1 MPADKKLRIGVL
13 GAANIARN
21 FTAALR
27 GSDKVDVCAVASRDA
42 AKAAAFAA
50 EVGIMQSFG
59 SYEAMLADPSI
70 EAVYNPLPNN
80 LHAEW
85 TIKAA
90 DAGKHVLCEKPF
102 AASAAEAKAMLDAAK
117 RNNVIV
123 VEAYP
128 YRAQPQTIKL
138 AQLLRE
144 GAIGKVQFVQA
155 SFGFPLAM
163 GSNIRWDAALAGGAL
178 MDAGSYPVSL
188 VRMIAGE
195 RPVRAH
201 AMARFAEGA
210 SGGTGVDRTLLGT
223 LDFPGGALAQIA
235 CSFGTSRHRTALIVG
250 DAGTIETTFYNDTSD
265 KLPPTLVIRRGIALD
280 APRETIVCDAA
291 AGFRAQGEAFHDLL
305 RHGWSQW
312 PGATPDE
319 TLDIMLAIDAL
330 AASARSG
337 SAVSI
342 AA

>member
-1 MPADKKLRIGVL
+1 MTVDKKLRIGIL

-21 FTAALR
+21 FTAALK
-27 GSDKVDVCAVASRDA
+27 GSASVDVCAVASRA
-42 AKAAAFAA
+42 AARSAAFAQ
-50 EVGIMQSFG
+50 EVGIAQSFG
-59 SYEAMLADPSI
+59 SYEAMLADPSV
-70 EAVYNPLPNN
+70 EAIYNPLPNN

-102 AASAAEAKAMLDAAK
+102 AATATEAKAMFDAAK
-117 RNNVIV
+117 RNDVIV

-144 GAIGKVQFVQA
+144 GAIGKVQFIQA
-155 SFGFPLAM
+155 SFGFPLAT
-163 GSNIRWDAALAGGAL
+163 GGNIRWDAALAGGAL
-178 MDAGSYPVSL
+178 MDEGSYPVSL
-188 VRMIAGE
+188 ARMVAGE
-195 RPVRAH
+195 RPLRAH
-201 AMARFAEGA
+201 AMARFAEDANGGA
-210 SGGTGVDRTLLGT
+210 GVDRTLVGT
-223 LDFPGGALAQIA
+223 LDFPGGAFAQIA
-235 CSFGTSRHRTALIVG
+235 CSFGTSRHRIALIVG

-265 KLPPTLVIRRGIALD
+265 KLPPQLVIRRGIALD
-280 APRETIVCDAA
+280 APRETITCDVA

-305 RHGWSQW
+305 RHGWSHW

-330 AASARSG
+330 AESARSG
-337 SAVSI
+337 AVVAI
-342 AA
+342 PQ

>member
-1 MPADKKLRIGVL
+1 MSTQKKLRIGVL

-27 GSDKVDVCAVASRDA
+27 GSAKVDVCAVASRDA
-42 AKAAAFAA
+42 TKSAAFAQ
-50 EVGIMQSFG
+50 EVGIAQSFA
-59 SYEAMLADPSI
+59 SYESMLADPTI
-70 EAVYNPLPNN
+70 EAIYNPLPNN

-102 AASAAEAKAMLDAAK
+102 AATAVETKAMFDAAK
-117 RNNVIV
+117 RNYVYV

-128 YRAQPQTIKL
+128 YRAQAQTIKL
-138 AQLLRE
+138 AELLRE
-144 GAIGKVQFVQA
+144 GAIGKVQLIQA
-155 SFGFPLAM
+155 SFGFPLAVT
-163 GSNIRWDAALAGGAL
+163 SNIRWDPSLAGGTL

-201 AMARFAEGA
+201 AMARFAD
-210 SGGTGVDRTLLGT
+210 SGVDRTLVGSI
-223 LDFPGGALAQIA
+223 DFPGGVFAQIS
-235 CSFGTSRHRTALIVG
+235 CSFGTARHRHALIIG
-250 DAGTIETTFYNDTSD
+250 DAGSIETTFYNDTSD
-265 KLPPTLVIRRGIALD
+265 KLPPHIFIKRGMAFD
-280 APRETIVCDAA
+280 APRELIECAA
-291 AGFRAQGEAFHDLL
+291 APGFRVQGEAFHDLV
-305 RHGWSQW
+305 RDGWSRW

-319 TLDIMLAIDAL
+319 TMDIMLTIDAL

-337 SAVSI
+337 NTVAIAV
-342 AA
+342 

>member
-102 AASAAEAKAMLDAAK
+102 AANAAEAKAMFDAAR
-117 RNNVIV
+117 RNSVIV

-128 YRAQPQTIKL
+128 YRAQPQTIRL
-138 AQLLRE
+138 AQLLRD

-195 RPVRAH
+195 RPMRAH

-210 SGGTGVDRTLLGT
+210 SGGAGVDRTLLGT

-235 CSFGTSRHRTALIVG
+235 CSFSTSRHRNALIVG

-265 KLPPTLVIRRGIALD
+265 KLPPQLVIRRGIALD

-291 AGFRAQGEAFHDLL
+291 AGFRAQGEAFYDLL

-312 PGATPDE
+312 PGATPEE

-330 AASARSG
+330 AVSARSG
-337 SAVSI
+337 SVVLI